1 MDLQGTNMHN
11 GPGWAWARTGA
22 LVLFLLTGILLLA
35 SLNTARSQ
43 DSAFPPGV
51 TQEVQR
57 T

>member
-35 SLNTARSQ
+35 SLSTARSQ
-43 DSAFPPGV
+43 ETAFPPGV
-51 TQEVQR
+51 AHEVQS